1 MLRADVLV
9 LTGRQVMRIC
19 SEAFRTCTLAMIG
32 AVNKRDDLK
41 ADDLLLSQ
49 EAVKELM
56 RQVKILAWQP
66 DVNSFPLSAC
76 PTLFVCYL
84 SKVATSKEFHSSVF

>member
-19 SEAFRTCTLAMIG
+19 SDAFRTCTLAMIG

-49 EAVKELM
+49 ETVKELM
-56 RQVKILAWQP
+56 RQVKILASSCQ
-66 DVNSFPLSAC
+66 PLSTFLPN
-76 PTLFVCYL
+76 PTIL
-84 SKVATSKEFHSSVF
+84 VANSRKLLPRKNFIPL